1 MNLAAERALITLGM
15 STVKVTDATFER
27 EVLASEIP
35 VLVDFWATWCQ
46 PCRVVAPVLEELSE
60 AYAGRLKIA
69 KLDIDANPQIA
80 SLLRIQ
86 SIPTMVLFAGGQP
99 VEAVQGALPKD
110 ALQQFIDK
118 HVGSAPPGQA
128 PTKISPED
136 LKKLMD
142 AGQPTVVFDLREPQH
157 FSRSHLRR
165 ARCVTVDRLAAEAA
179 QVPRG
184 TLIVLVDRTGE
195 QTEDLAKSLLEQGI
209 SAVSLE
215 KGLLAWEGSQFPTYS
230 DKEEARLD
238 A

>member
-1 MNLAAERALITLGM
+1 MPTI
-15 STVKVTDATFER
+15 KVTDATFEQD
-27 EVLASEIP
+27 VLASDVP

-46 PCRVVAPVLEELSE
+46 PCRVVAPILETLADEYE
-60 AYAGRLKIA
+60 GRLKIG
-69 KLDIDANPQIA
+69 KLDVDENPQIA

-99 VEAVQGALPKD
+99 VEAVQGALPKE
-110 ALQQFIDK
+110 ALERFLSK
-118 HVGSAPPGQA
+118 HIGAAPPGQQ
-128 PTKISPED
+128 PIKISPED

-142 AGQPTVVFDLREPQH
+142 AGQPTVVFDIREPQH

-165 ARCVTVDRLAAEAA
+165 AKCVAADKVFDEAA
-179 QVPRG
+179 KVPHRS
-184 TLIVLVDRTGE
+184 LIVVVDRTGE
-195 QTEDLAKSLLEQGI
+195 QTEAIAKDLQAKGF

-215 KGLLAWEGSQFPTYS
+215 KGLLAWEGSQLPTYS